1 MKRRYPLDAKINAL
15 NRIDQLDG
23 DIALTATQLNIP
35 AKTLEKWRAKELD
48 LRRDYQDRQW
58 RRLDRLQFDLN
69 LQMLERCA
77 TIMQQMDDST
87 LSKAP
92 LNQLN
97 ATLSALLAHV
107 RKFEETQRNLD
118 WQPEQ
123 TIKRA
128 EFYYD
133 DQVQAAPPWAG
144 ASPGQP
150 RALQSGGLRPPLG
163 QDRTGQDDHPS
174 RSLDAEQTLLVVDPN
189 AADGEPGLA
198 RLEKFYRALEEHPDQ
213 RD

>member
-15 NRIDQLDG
+15 NRIDQLYMTDG

-48 LRRDYQDRQW
+48 LRRDYQERQW

-97 ATLSALLAHV
+97 ATW
-107 RKFEETQRNLD
+107 R
-118 WQPEQ
+118 W
-123 TIKRA
+123 
-128 EFYYD
+128 
-133 DQVQAAPPWAG
+133 
-144 ASPGQP
+144 
-150 RALQSGGLRPPLG
+150 
-163 QDRTGQDDHPS
+163 
-174 RSLDAEQTLLVVDPN
+174 
-189 AADGEPGLA
+189 
-198 RLEKFYRALEEHPDQ
+198 
-213 RD
+213 